1 MTSHIVIGTAGHVDH
16 GKTAL
21 VRALTGTETDRW
33 EEEKRRGIT
42 IDIGFAELAL
52 PSGRQASIVDVPGHE
67 DFIRNMVAGATG
79 VDVALLVIAADEG
92 IMPQTEE
99 HLAILEF
106 LGVRVG
112 VVAVTKMDLAEE
124 EWLDLVL
131 EEVRERLNGTAVEW
145 TDIVPVSSTAGTG
158 LEVLRTR
165 LDEAAAHA
173 RVRND
178 LDLFRLPVDRVFTV
192 AGTGTVVTGTTWSGT
207 AAVGDDVVVLPGELR
222 SRVRAIQA
230 HGHASPQAV
239 PGRRTAVALTNIER
253 AAVSRGSWVV
263 HDAGWRETRV
273 LDVAVTLLPEAPA
286 MSQRTRVRM
295 HLGTAE
301 VMGRVTP
308 ATDRIA
314 SGQSGTVRLRLEAPV
329 VARWGDRVV
338 LRSYSPVTTIGG
350 GVVADP
356 WPASRPRRPL
366 PVDDLLGDPGP
377 RLAALL
383 ERGPARGVARD
394 ELPVRLGIGAKDID
408 RAIEEAG
415 AGRVISVGVRLVS
428 ADTLVRARKTL
439 IDTLTSFHQHDP
451 LVPGMSRQV
460 LRKRIGD
467 VAVADHVERELAQDG
482 SIVVE
487 RASVRL
493 AEHTARL
500 GPDLE
505 ATAAGIRNA
514 LADAGFEGCTVPD
527 LAERCG
533 TPEATALRVVEFLV
547 RENTAARVGRDRYY
561 DRAALQRMVAAATQ
575 EVLRRGEVSPA
586 QLRES
591 LGLTRKY
598 LIPFLEWLDGEG
610 FTIRVG
616 NVRRPGPRLTN
627 TSADP

>member
-1 MTSHIVIGTAGHVDH
+1 MTSQIVIGTAGHVDH

-21 VRALTGTETDRW
+21 VRALTGTDTDRW

-52 PSGRQASIVDVPGHE
+52 PSGRHASIVDVPGHE
-67 DFIRNMVAGATG
+67 DFVRNMVAGATG

-112 VVAVTKMDLAEE
+112 VVAVTKTDLAEP

-131 EEVRERLNGTAVEW
+131 EEVRERLKATAVGW
-145 TDIVPVSSTAGTG
+145 QDIVPVSATAGTG
-158 LEVLRTR
+158 LDALLTG

-173 RVRND
+173 RARNH

-207 AAVGDDVVVLPGELR
+207 AAIGDDVVVLPGELR

-239 PGRRTAVALTNIER
+239 PGRRTAVALTNVER
-253 AAVSRGSWVV
+253 AAISRGSWVV
-263 HDAGWRETRV
+263 HDDGWRETRV
-273 LDVAVTLLPEAPA
+273 LDVAVTLLPGAPA
-286 MSQRTRVRM
+286 LSQRTRVRM

-314 SGQSGTVRLRLEAPV
+314 PGRSGTARLRLELPV

-356 WPASRPRRPL
+356 WPAPRPRRPR
-366 PVDDLLGDPGP
+366 PVDDLLADPGP

-383 ERGPARGVARD
+383 ERSTARGIARD
-394 ELPVRLGIGAKDID
+394 DLPVRLGIGAEDID
-408 RAIEEAG
+408 RAIDRAG
-415 AGRVISVGVRLVS
+415 AGRVVAVGKRLLS
-428 ADTLVRARKTL
+428 ADALARARKTL
-439 IDTLTSFHQHDP
+439 LETLTRFHEHDP

-467 VAVADHVERELAQDG
+467 VALADHVERELVQEG
-482 SIVVE
+482 RVVVE
-487 RASVRL
+487 GASVRL

-505 ATAAGIRNA
+505 AAAARIRNA
-514 LADAGFEGCTVPD
+514 LADAGFEGCTASD

-533 TPEATALRVVEFLV
+533 TPEATAARVVEFLV

-561 DRAALQRMVAAATQ
+561 DQGVLQRMVAAATQ

-610 FTIRVG
+610 FTARVG
-616 NVRRPGPRLTN
+616 DVRRPGPRLTN
-627 TSADP
+627 ASADP